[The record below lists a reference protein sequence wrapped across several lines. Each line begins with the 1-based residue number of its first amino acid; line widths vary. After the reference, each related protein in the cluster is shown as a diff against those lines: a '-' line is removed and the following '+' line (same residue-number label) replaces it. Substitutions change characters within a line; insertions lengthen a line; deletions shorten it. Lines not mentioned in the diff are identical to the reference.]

1 MRRKGTMTK
10 TRGIFRCPVAL
21 AVVALAAFAAGH
33 GPASAADPLT
43 EEQIV
48 KALTPIT
55 TRSLTLTP
63 PAASAGTAEKK
74 LLDSV
79 RNRPAHSLTS
89 SEREQIA
96 AAAATKP
103 SIDVEINFDYRSAK
117 ISRSAASMVNTLG
130 RALSNADLSGTTFI
144 LAGHTDGK
152 GSSPYNQDLSERR
165 VDTVRR
171 YLVDH
176 FKLSPTSLVAVGYG
190 KTKLKNEND
199 PFGAE
204 NRRVQVV
211 NMQDNN

>member
-1 MRRKGTMTK
+1 MTEARRMFK
-10 TRGIFRCPVAL
+10 CPAAL
-21 AVVALAAFAAGH
+21 AVAALAVFFAGS
-33 GPASAADPLT
+33 PASAADPLT

-63 PAASAGTAEKK
+63 ADTAGAAEKK

-79 RNRPAHSLTS
+79 RNRPAHSLKP

-96 AAAATKP
+96 AAAAAKP
-103 SIDVEINFDYRSAK
+103 SIDIEINFDYRSAK
-117 ISRSAASMVNTLG
+117 ISRPAVPVINTLG
-130 RALSNADLSGTTFI
+130 RALSSADLKGATFI

-152 GSSPYNQDLSERR
+152 GSLPYNQELSEKR
-165 VDTVRR
+165 VDAVKR

-176 FKLSPTSLVAVGYG
+176 FKLSPTALVAVGYG
-190 KTKLKNEND
+190 KTRLKNEND
-199 PFGAE
+199 PFGPE

-211 NMQDNN
+211 NMEDNN

>member
-1 MRRKGTMTK
+1 MTETPRMSK
-10 TRGIFRCPVAL
+10 CRAAVAVAAL
-21 AVVALAAFAAGH
+21 AMFCAGR

-43 EEQIV
+43 QEQIV

-63 PAASAGTAEKK
+63 ADNAGAAEKK

-79 RNRPAHSLTS
+79 RNRPAHSLTP

-96 AAAATKP
+96 AAAAARP
-103 SIDVEINFDYRSAK
+103 SIDIEISFDYRSAK
-117 ISRSAASMVNTLG
+117 ISRSAASAVNTLG
-130 RALSNADLSGTTFI
+130 KALSSPDLKGTTFI

-152 GSSPYNQDLSERR
+152 GSSPYNQELSEKR
-165 VDTVRR
+165 VDTVKQ
-171 YLVDH
+171 YLVSH
-176 FKLSPTSLVAVGYG
+176 FKLSPTSLVSVGYG

-199 PFGAE
+199 PFGPQ

-211 NMQDNN
+211 NMADNN